1 VNRGD
6 LLERTTSSISP
17 TDDDVTTQTA
27 RLLDAKTKPPRSLG
41 RLEQLACRLAAIH
54 GRVPEGPLRP
64 AIVVAAADH
73 GVAARGVSA
82 YPKEVTAQML
92 ANFAGGGAAICVL
105 AREAQAGLVV
115 VDAGVIGGLAVV
127 DGVRVEVVDDVRCT
141 DDLTMGPAMP
151 RSTAIGMI
159 ERGIALAEE
168 LAADGVQIIGLGE
181 MGIAN
186 TTSASALTAAL
197 LPAEPSLVCGPGTG
211 IDDEGFARK
220 VDAVRR
226 GLAANGLPRGDADP
240 ADVVSAVGGL
250 EIAFLVGVTLGAAA
264 RRIPVL
270 LDGFV
275 SSVAGLV
282 AIGFRKAA
290 AASLVAATRSPE
302 PGHGLVLENLGLEP
316 LLDLGLRLGE
326 GTGVALALPLVRSAI
341 AILTDMAT
349 FDDAGVSGPAP
360 AVEPRSAAGDA

>member
-6 LLERTTSSISP
+6 PLERAIASISAP
-17 TDDDVTTQTA
+17 DHGVAAETA

-41 RLEQLACRLAAIH
+41 RLEALACRLAAIR

-92 ANFAGGGAAICVL
+92 ANFARGGAAICVL
-105 AREAQAGLVV
+105 AREAGAGLVV
-115 VDAGVIGGLAVV
+115 VDAGVIDGVAVV
-127 DGVRVEVVDDVRCT
+127 DGLRVEVVDGVRCT
-141 DDLTMGPAMP
+141 DDLTIGPAMP

-159 ERGIALAEE
+159 ERGIALAQE
-168 LAADGVQIIGLGE
+168 LAADGVQILGLGE

-197 LPAEPSLVCGPGTG
+197 LQVEPSLVCGPGTG
-211 IDDEGFARK
+211 IGDEGLARK

-226 GLAANGLPRGDADP
+226 GLAANGLPRRDADP
-240 ADVVSAVGGL
+240 VDVLSAVGGL

-264 RRIPVL
+264 RRIPLL

-282 AIGFRKAA
+282 AIGFQESA
-290 AASLVAATRSPE
+290 AASLIAATRSPE
-302 PGHGLVLENLGLEP
+302 PGHALVLRRLGLEP

-326 GTGVALALPLVRSAI
+326 GTGAALALPLVRSAI

-349 FDDAGVSGPAP
+349 FDAAGVDGPAA
-360 AVEPRSAAGDA
+360 AVAPRLAAGDA

>member
-1 VNRGD
+1 MNRGD
-6 LLERTTSSISP
+6 LLERTTASLSQS
-17 TDDDVTTQTA
+17 DGDVGAQTV
-27 RLLDAKTKPPRSLG
+27 RLLDAKTKPPGSLG
-41 RLEQLACRLAAIH
+41 RLEELACRLAAIR
-54 GRVPEGPLRP
+54 GRMPEGPLHP

-82 YPKEVTAQML
+82 YPIEVTAQML

-105 AREAQAGLVV
+105 AREAGARLVV
-115 VDAGVIGGLAVV
+115 VDAGVIGDAAV
-127 DGVRVEVVDDVRCT
+127 DGVRTEVVDGVRCT
-141 DDLTMGPAMP
+141 DDLTMGPAMS
-151 RSTAIGMI
+151 RSTATGMI
-159 ERGIALAEE
+159 ERGIALAEA
-168 LAADGVQIIGLGE
+168 LAAEGVQILGLGE

-211 IDDEGFARK
+211 IDDAGLARK

-226 GLAANGLPRGDADP
+226 GLAANGLPRPHADP
-240 ADVVSAVGGL
+240 ADVLSAVGGL

-275 SSVAGLV
+275 SSVAALV
-282 AIGFRKAA
+282 ACGFREAA

-302 PGHGLVLENLGLEP
+302 PGHALVLERLGLEP

-326 GTGVALALPLVRSAI
+326 GTGAALALPLVRSSI

-349 FDDAGVSGPAP
+349 FDAAGVSGPAP
-360 AVEPRSAAGDA
+360 GVEPRSAAGDA

>member
-1 VNRGD
+1 MNPGD
-6 LLERTTSSISP
+6 LLERTTASIPP
-17 TDDDVTTQTA
+17 TDDDVAAQTA

-41 RLEQLACRLAAIH
+41 RLEELACRLAAIR
-54 GRVPEGPLRP
+54 GRMPEGPLRP
-64 AIVVAAADH
+64 AIIVAAADH

-82 YPKEVTAQML
+82 YPREVTAQML

-105 AREAQAGLVV
+105 AREAGAGLVV
-115 VDAGVIGGLAVV
+115 VDAGVIGGAAV
-127 DGVRVEVVDDVRCT
+127 DGVRPEVEDGVRCT
-141 DDLTMGPAMP
+141 DDLTVGPAMP
-151 RSTAIGMI
+151 RPTAIGMI

-168 LAADGVQIIGLGE
+168 LAADGVQILGLGE

-197 LPAEPSLVCGPGTG
+197 LPADPSLVCGLGTG
-211 IDDEGFARK
+211 IDDEGLARK

-240 ADVVSAVGGL
+240 ADLLSAVGGL

-275 SSVAGLV
+275 SSVAALA
-282 AIGFRKAA
+282 AIGFRRAA

-302 PGHGLVLENLGLEP
+302 PGHALVLENLGLEP

-326 GTGVALALPLVRSAI
+326 GTGAALALPLVRSAI

-349 FDDAGVSGPAP
+349 FDAAGVSGPAP
-360 AVEPRSAAGDA
+360 AVEPRSADGDA

>member
-1 VNRGD
+1 MNRGD
-6 LLERTTSSISP
+6 LLERTTASLSQS
-17 TDDDVTTQTA
+17 DRDVGAQTV
-27 RLLDAKTKPPRSLG
+27 RLLDAKTKPPGSLG
-41 RLEQLACRLAAIH
+41 RLEELACRLAAIR
-54 GRVPEGPLRP
+54 GRMPEGPLHP

-82 YPKEVTAQML
+82 YPIEVTAQML

-105 AREAQAGLVV
+105 AREAGARLVV
-115 VDAGVIGGLAVV
+115 VDAGVIGGVAV
-127 DGVRVEVVDDVRCT
+127 DGVRTEVVDGVRCT
-141 DDLTMGPAMP
+141 DDLTMGPAMS
-151 RSTAIGMI
+151 RSTATGMI
-159 ERGIALAEE
+159 ERGIALAEG
-168 LAADGVQIIGLGE
+168 LAAEGVQILGLGE

-197 LPAEPSLVCGPGTG
+197 LPAEPTLVCGPGTG
-211 IDDEGFARK
+211 IDDAGLARK

-226 GLAANGLPRGDADP
+226 GLAANGLPRPDAGP
-240 ADVVSAVGGL
+240 VDVLSAVGGL

-275 SSVAGLV
+275 SSVAALV
-282 AIGFRKAA
+282 ACGFREAA

-302 PGHGLVLENLGLEP
+302 PGHALVLERLGLEP

-326 GTGVALALPLVRSAI
+326 GTGAALALPLVRSSI

-349 FDDAGVSGPAP
+349 FDAAGVSGPAP
-360 AVEPRSAAGDA
+360 GVEPRSAAGDA

>member
-6 LLERTTSSISP
+6 LLERTTASLCES
-17 TDDDVTTQTA
+17 DRDVGAQTM
-27 RLLDAKTKPPRSLG
+27 RLLDAKTKPPGSLG
-41 RLEQLACRLAAIH
+41 RLEELACRLAAIR
-54 GRVPEGPLRP
+54 GRMPERPLHP

-82 YPKEVTAQML
+82 YPIEVTAQML
-92 ANFAGGGAAICVL
+92 SNFAGGGAAICVL
-105 AREAQAGLVV
+105 AREAGARLVV
-115 VDAGVIGGLAVV
+115 VDAGVIGGAAVDGVRTEVV
-127 DGVRVEVVDDVRCT
+127 DGVRCT
-141 DDLTMGPAMP
+141 EDLTVGPAMS
-151 RSTAIGMI
+151 RSTATGMI

-168 LAADGVQIIGLGE
+168 LAAEGVQILGLGE

-211 IDDEGFARK
+211 IDDAGLARK

-226 GLAANGLPRGDADP
+226 GLAANGLPRPDAEP
-240 ADVVSAVGGL
+240 ADVLSAVGGL

-275 SSVAGLV
+275 SSVAALV
-282 AIGFRKAA
+282 AYGFREAA

-302 PGHGLVLENLGLEP
+302 PGHALVLERLGLEP

-326 GTGVALALPLVRSAI
+326 GTGAALALPLVRSSI

-349 FDDAGVSGPAP
+349 FDAVGVSGPAP
-360 AVEPRSAAGDA
+360 GVEPRSAAGDA